1 MERKKRILK
10 DNVGS
15 NNESCECGST
25 STKGGTWR
33 ILAYKN
39 VRKFLKEL
47 LKKENG
53 GIFASGLARK
63 PTFFQSLSR

>member
-1 MERKKRILK
+1 MGRREAYLEE
-10 DNVGS
+10 NVDLI
-15 NNESCECGST
+15 
-25 STKGGTWR
+25 KGQSGCVSACTRGTRR

-53 GIFASGLARK
+53 GDFASGLARK
-63 PTFFQSLSR
+63 PPFFQSLSR

>member
-1 MERKKRILK
+1 MERKKRTLK
-10 DNVGS
+10 DDVGS
-15 NNESCECGST
+15 NNESCECGSA
-25 STKGGTWR
+25 STKGIWR

-63 PTFFQSLSR
+63 PPFFQSLSR